1 MKFKKLSCA
10 LTASLMLHTAIV
22 LLIGAYWVTKTP
34 QPNDS
39 MSIEFL
45 SPFPPP
51 KSKTRIAEMLP
62 AFTPKKITHVKV
74 AIPRRGLAKV
84 ETIGAQQ
91 PSTPVAHRPIL
102 PMKAVSNYQPSSV
115 LEFSSKAV
123 RIDSPIAMKIPKQ
136 NDSRNVEIL
145 SPIAPPQRRALTQ
158 SESEPKKIIQVKVAV
173 ARKGLAMVDAIGAQ
187 PSQSTT
193 FSAKSRASAV
203 PLASL
208 HRMAPQLKPP
218 NAAAYP
224 DMYFKSSG
232 VNPFLD
238 TEDEHLS
245 TFAMDVDTASY
256 SVTRRYLMDGH
267 LPPSEAVRVEEFVNA
282 FKYDYAAPT
291 EGAFA
296 IHLEGA
302 PSRFAGSK
310 RTHLLRIG
318 LKGRVIPDEDRKD
331 ATLTFVIDVSGSM
344 EMENRLGLVKRSLRL
359 LVDQLRP
366 TDSVGIVV
374 YGSQGGLLLPHTA
387 VNRRAEIL
395 TAIDSL
401 YPGGS
406 TNAEEGLRIGYDL
419 AWRNSEVDHIN
430 RVILCSDG
438 VANVG
443 QTGPEEILKEI
454 RAHVKR
460 GITLST
466 VGFGMGNY
474 NDILM
479 EKLANAGNGNYAYV
493 DTLSEARRI
502 FVEDLTGTLQVIAK
516 DAKIQVDFNPEVVS
530 RFRLLGYENRHLENH
545 QFRDDTV
552 DAGEVGSGH
561 CVTALYEVKLQE
573 GASGKIATASIR
585 YADPDSQKVTE
596 VGEDIFSSDLH
607 ESFETASAPF
617 RLTAAVAEFAEILRE
632 SYWAKDG
639 SFEDVRRVV
648 KGVFPEFDNE
658 QVVELIYLLG
668 KAIEYKAQHDS

>member
-1 MKFKKLSCA
+1 MKFKKLSGA
-10 LTASLMLHTAIV
+10 LMASLMIHTAAV

-34 QPNDS
+34 QRNDS
-39 MSIEFL
+39 LSIEIL
-45 SPFPPP
+45 SPISPPQRRALMQP
-51 KSKTRIAEMLP
+51 ES
-62 AFTPKKITHVKV
+62 TPQKIVQVKV
-74 AIPRRGLAKV
+74 TFPRGGLAMV
-84 ETIGAQQ
+84 QAIGAQ
-91 PSTPVAHRPIL
+91 PSPPSARRPIL
-102 PMKAVSNYQPSSV
+102 PMRAVSNYQPSSV
-115 LEFSSKAV
+115 LESSSKVV
-123 RIDSPIAMKIPKQ
+123 RIDSPITMRV
-136 NDSRNVEIL
+136 DSL
-145 SPIAPPQRRALTQ
+145 MGSPTSNPGVSGSHNNTPSNLK
-158 SESEPKKIIQVKVAV
+158 P
-173 ARKGLAMVDAIGAQ
+173 Q
-187 PSQSTT
+187 PSSTLADRAT
-193 FSAKSRASAV
+193 PPRFSTRTRETA
-203 PLASL
+203 
-208 HRMAPQLKPP
+208 HQIAPQLKPS
-218 NAAAYP
+218 NGAAYP

-256 SVTRRYLMDGH
+256 SVTRSYLTEGH

-291 EGAFA
+291 GGAFA

-302 PSRFAGSK
+302 PSIFAGSK

-331 ATLTFVIDVSGSM
+331 ASLTFVVDVSGSM
-344 EMENRLGLVKRSLRL
+344 ERENRLGLVKRALRL

-366 TDSVGIVV
+366 TDKVGIVV
-374 YGSQGGLLLPHTA
+374 YGSRGKLMLPHTG
-387 VNRRAEIL
+387 VNQRAEIL
-395 TAIDSL
+395 AAINSL

-419 AWRNSEVDHIN
+419 AWRNSEIDHIN

-443 QTGPEEILKEI
+443 QTGPDDILTEI

-460 GITLST
+460 GVTLST

-530 RFRLLGYENRHLENH
+530 RFRLLGYENRYLENH

-561 CVTALYEVKLQE
+561 SVTALYEVKLHE

-585 YADPDSQKVTE
+585 YADPDSHAVTE
-596 VGEDIFSSDLH
+596 IGEDILLSQLH

-639 SFEDVRRVV
+639 SLEEVRRVV
-648 KGVFPEFDNE
+648 KGVYPELDNE

-668 KAIEYKAQHDS
+668 KAIDYKSQLDS

>member
-1 MKFKKLSCA
+1 MKFKKLSGA
-10 LTASLMLHTAIV
+10 LLASLMIHTAIA

-34 QPNDS
+34 QQNDL
-39 MSIEFL
+39 MSI
-45 SPFPPP
+45 
-51 KSKTRIAEMLP
+51 
-62 AFTPKKITHVKV
+62 
-74 AIPRRGLAKV
+74 
-84 ETIGAQQ
+84 
-91 PSTPVAHRPIL
+91 
-102 PMKAVSNYQPSSV
+102 
-115 LEFSSKAV
+115 
-123 RIDSPIAMKIPKQ
+123 
-136 NDSRNVEIL
+136 EIL
-145 SPIAPPQRRALTQ
+145 SPILHPQRSALRQPEFTPQ
-158 SESEPKKIIQVKVAV
+158 KIIQVKVAV
-173 ARKGLAMVDAIGAQ
+173 PRRGLAMVETIGA
-187 PSQSTT
+187 PP
-193 FSAKSRASAV
+193 SAV
-203 PLASL
+203 FAAKPSASRVAEKAFYRNSL
-208 HRMAPQLKPP
+208 RLNPP

-224 DMYFKSSG
+224 DMYFKSGG

-238 TEDEHLS
+238 TEDERLS

-256 SVTRRYLMDGH
+256 SVARRYLTEGH

-282 FKYDYAAPT
+282 FKYDYTAPT

-296 IHLEGA
+296 IHFEGA
-302 PSRFAGSK
+302 PSKFADTK
-310 RTHLLRIG
+310 RTRLLRIG

-331 ATLTFVIDVSGSM
+331 AILTFVIDVSGSM
-344 EMENRLGLVKRSLRL
+344 DRENRLGLVKRALRL

-366 TDSVGIVV
+366 TDKVGVVV
-374 YGSQGGLLLPHTA
+374 YGSQGRLALPHTGI
-387 VNRRAEIL
+387 NRRAEIL
-395 TAIDSL
+395 AAIDSL
-401 YPGGS
+401 YPDGS

-419 AWRNSEVDHIN
+419 AWRNAEVDHIN

-545 QFRDDTV
+545 QFRDDSV

-561 CVTALYEVKLQE
+561 SVTALYEIKLHE
-573 GASGKIATASIR
+573 GASGKVATASIR
-585 YADPDSQKVTE
+585 YADPDSHKVTE
-596 VGEDIFSSDLH
+596 VGEDIFLSDLH
-607 ESFETASAPF
+607 ESFEAGSAPF
-617 RLTAAVAEFAEILRE
+617 RLAAAVAEFAEILRE
-632 SYWAKDG
+632 SYWAKNG
-639 SFEDVRRVV
+639 SLEEVRQVAKDVY
-648 KGVFPEFDNE
+648 PEFDNE

-668 KAIEYKAQHDS
+668 KAIDYKSQLDS

>member
-34 QPNDS
+34 QPDDT
-39 MSIEFL
+39 ITVAFL
-45 SPFPPP
+45 SEQAPP
-51 KSKTRIAEMLP
+51 KQKMRKPAIAGR
-62 AFTPKKITHVKV
+62 VS
-74 AIPRRGLAKV
+74 AIG
-84 ETIGAQQ
+84 TQ
-91 PSTPVAHRPIL
+91 PSPHAERRPPVA
-102 PMKAVSNYQPSSV
+102 MKAVSNYQPSSV
-115 LEFSSKAV
+115 LQFSSKAV
-123 RIDSPIAMKIPKQ
+123 RIDSASEAMGHTVYR
-136 NDSRNVEIL
+136 S
-145 SPIAPPQRRALTQ
+145 
-158 SESEPKKIIQVKVAV
+158 
-173 ARKGLAMVDAIGAQ
+173 G
-187 PSQSTT
+187 
-193 FSAKSRASAV
+193 
-203 PLASL
+203 
-208 HRMAPQLKPP
+208 PQLKPP

-224 DMYFKSSG
+224 DMYFKGSG

-256 SVTRRYLMDGH
+256 SVTRRYLTEGH

-302 PSRFAGSK
+302 PSIFADSK

-318 LKGRVIPDEDRKD
+318 LKGRVISDQDRKD
-331 ATLTFVIDVSGSM
+331 AALTFVVDVSGSM
-344 EMENRLGLVKRSLRL
+344 ERENRLGLVKRSLRL

-366 TDSVGIVV
+366 TDKVGIVV
-374 YGSQGGLLLPHTA
+374 YGSSGRLLLPHTA
-387 VNRRAEIL
+387 VNRRTEIL

-401 YPGGS
+401 YPDGS

-419 AWRNSEVDHIN
+419 AWRNAEIDHIN

-454 RAHVKR
+454 RTHVKR

-545 QFRDDTV
+545 QFRDDSV

-561 CVTALYEVKLQE
+561 CVTALYEVKLHE

-639 SFEDVRRVV
+639 SLEEVRRVV

-658 QVVELIYLLG
+658 QVVELIYLVG
-668 KAIEYKAQHDS
+668 KAIEYKAQLDS

>member
-1 MKFKKLSCA
+1 MKFRKLSSA
-10 LTASLMLHTAIV
+10 LLASLMIHTAVV

-34 QPNDS
+34 QPYDS
-39 MSIEFL
+39 ISVAFL
-45 SPFPPP
+45 SEMDPP
-51 KSKTRIAEMLP
+51 KPKIRKPAMAGRNSAIGMHPSPPAARPPML
-62 AFTPKKITHVKV
+62 ANQ
-74 AIPRRGLAKV
+74 AN
-84 ETIGAQQ
+84 
-91 PSTPVAHRPIL
+91 
-102 PMKAVSNYQPSSV
+102 SNYQPTSV
-115 LEFSSKAV
+115 LEFSSKVV
-123 RIDSPIAMKIPKQ
+123 RVDSPIPMRVDSLMGSPTPSPGVSGPQ
-136 NDSRNVEIL
+136 NNTPSSHKPQSSSTPQEIV
-145 SPIAPPQRRALTQ
+145 
-158 SESEPKKIIQVKVAV
+158 QVKVPV
-173 ARKGLAMVDAIGAQ
+173 TRRGLAMVDAMGAQ
-187 PSQSTT
+187 PSPPTT
-193 FSAKSRASAV
+193 VAAKSLASAAQV
-203 PLASL
+203 ESL
-208 HRMAPQLKPP
+208 HQIPPQLNPP

-256 SVTRRYLMDGH
+256 SVTRSYLTEGH

-282 FKYDYAAPT
+282 FKYDYTAPT
-291 EGAFA
+291 DGAFA

-302 PSRFAGSK
+302 PSKFADSK

-318 LKGRVIPDEDRKD
+318 LKGRVIPDEDRKN
-331 ATLTFVIDVSGSM
+331 AALTFVIDVSGSM
-344 EMENRLGLVKRSLRL
+344 ERENRLGLVKRALRL

-366 TDSVGIVV
+366 TDKVGIVV
-374 YGSQGGLLLPHTA
+374 YGSQGRLALPHTA
-387 VNRRAEIL
+387 VTRRAEIL
-395 TAIDSL
+395 AAIDSL
-401 YPGGS
+401 RPEGS
-406 TNAEEGLRIGYDL
+406 TNSEEGLRIGYDL
-419 AWRNSEVDHIN
+419 AWRNSEIDHIN

-454 RAHVKR
+454 RTHVKR

-530 RFRLLGYENRHLENH
+530 RFRLLGYENRYLENH

-561 CVTALYEVKLQE
+561 CVTALYEVKLHE

-585 YADPDSQKVTE
+585 YADPDSHKVTE
-596 VGEDIFSSDLH
+596 ISGDILLSQLR

-639 SFEDVRRVV
+639 SLEEVRQVV
-648 KGVFPEFDNE
+648 KGVYPEVDNE

-668 KAIEYKAQHDS
+668 KAIDYKSQLDS

>member
-1 MKFKKLSCA
+1 MKFKKLSGA
-10 LTASLMLHTAIV
+10 LMASLMIHTAAV
-22 LLIGAYWVTKTP
+22 LLIGGYWVTKTP
-34 QPNDS
+34 QRNDS
-39 MSIEFL
+39 MSIEIL
-45 SPFPPP
+45 SPISPPQRRALMRP
-51 KSKTRIAEMLP
+51 ESMP
-62 AFTPKKITHVKV
+62 QKIVQVKV
-74 AIPRRGLAKV
+74 TFPRGGLAMV
-84 ETIGAQQ
+84 EAIGAH
-91 PSTPVAHRPIL
+91 PSPHGERRPPL
-102 PMKAVSNYQPSSV
+102 AMRAVSNYQPTSV
-115 LEFSSKAV
+115 LEFSSKVA
-123 RIDSPIAMKIPKQ
+123 RIDSPIAMRADFLMGSPTPIPGT
-136 NDSRNVEIL
+136 SRSHNNTPSNLRPKTSSTPTDTVTRVRLL
-145 SPIAPPQRRALTQ
+145 SATEESPRR
-158 SESEPKKIIQVKVAV
+158 
-173 ARKGLAMVDAIGAQ
+173 IG
-187 PSQSTT
+187 
-193 FSAKSRASAV
+193 
-203 PLASL
+203 
-208 HRMAPQLKPP
+208 PQLKPP

-256 SVTRRYLMDGH
+256 SVTRRYLTEGH

-282 FKYDYAAPT
+282 FKYDYADPT
-291 EGAFA
+291 DGAFA

-302 PSRFAGSK
+302 PSIFADSK

-331 ATLTFVIDVSGSM
+331 AALTFVVDVSGSM
-344 EMENRLGLVKRSLRL
+344 ERENRLGLVKRALRL

-366 TDSVGIVV
+366 TDRVGIVV
-374 YGSQGGLLLPHTA
+374 YGSRGRLMLPHTG
-387 VNRRAEIL
+387 VDRRAEIL

-419 AWRNSEVDHIN
+419 AWRNAEVDRIN

-530 RFRLLGYENRHLENH
+530 RFRLLGYENRFLENH

-561 CVTALYEVKLQE
+561 SVTALYEVKLHE

-585 YADPDSQKVTE
+585 YADPDSHAVTE
-596 VGEDIFSSDLH
+596 IGEDILLSQLH

-639 SFEDVRRVV
+639 SLEEVRRVV
-648 KGVFPEFDNE
+648 KGVYPELDNE

-668 KAIEYKAQHDS
+668 KAIDYKAQLDS

>member
-1 MKFKKLSCA
+1 MKFKKLSGA
-10 LTASLMLHTAIV
+10 LMASLMIHTAIA
-22 LLIGAYWVTKTP
+22 LLAGAYWVTKTP
-34 QPNDS
+34 QPDDS
-39 MSIEFL
+39 VSIELL
-45 SPFPPP
+45 SPISPPP
-51 KSKTRIAEMLP
+51 RTVVE
-62 AFTPKKITHVKV
+62 VKV
-74 AIPRRGLAKV
+74 PISSKSPRMVSA
-84 ETIGAQQ
+84 IGAQ
-91 PSTPVAHRPIL
+91 PSPPSARRPIQQ
-102 PMKAVSNYQPSSV
+102 MQAVSHYQPSSV
-115 LEFSSKAV
+115 LEFSSKVV
-123 RIDSPIAMKIPKQ
+123 RIDSPMAVRVDSVIAAPGLYDSPSNYKPQTGSTPTEVVAKIQ
-136 NDSRNVEIL
+136 MSTAAAETIY
-145 SPIAPPQRRALTQ
+145 
-158 SESEPKKIIQVKVAV
+158 
-173 ARKGLAMVDAIGAQ
+173 RK
-187 PSQSTT
+187 
-193 FSAKSRASAV
+193 
-203 PLASL
+203 
-208 HRMAPQLKPP
+208 APQLKPP
-218 NAAAYP
+218 NGAAYP

-256 SVTRRYLMDGH
+256 SIARRYLTEGH

-282 FKYDYAAPT
+282 FEYDYAAPT
-291 EGAFA
+291 DGAFA

-302 PSRFAGSK
+302 PSIFADSK

-331 ATLTFVIDVSGSM
+331 AALTFVVDVSSSM
-344 EMENRLGLVKRSLRL
+344 AEENRLGLVKKALTL

-366 TDSVGIVV
+366 TDKVGIVV
-374 YGSQGGLLLPHTA
+374 YGSQGRLVLPHTG

-419 AWRNSEVDHIN
+419 AWRNAEVDRIN

-443 QTGPEEILKEI
+443 QTGPDDILKEI
-454 RAHVKR
+454 HAHVKR
-460 GITLST
+460 GVTLST

-530 RFRLLGYENRHLENH
+530 RFRLLGYENRHLEND

-561 CVTALYEVKLQE
+561 CVTALYEVKLRE

-585 YADPDSQKVTE
+585 YADPDNQKVTE
-596 VGEDIFSSDLH
+596 VGEEIFSLQLH
-607 ESFETASAPF
+607 ESFEAGSAPF

-632 SYWAKDG
+632 SFWAKDG
-639 SFEDVRRVV
+639 SLEEVRRVV
-648 KGVFPEFDNE
+648 KGVYSELDNE

-668 KAIEYKAQHDS
+668 KAIGYKSQLDS

>member
-10 LTASLMLHTAIV
+10 LMASLMIHTAIV
-22 LLIGAYWVTKTP
+22 LLAGAFWVTKTP
-34 QPNDS
+34 QLNDL
-39 MSIEFL
+39 MS
-45 SPFPPP
+45 
-51 KSKTRIAEMLP
+51 A
-62 AFTPKKITHVKV
+62 
-74 AIPRRGLAKV
+74 
-84 ETIGAQQ
+84 
-91 PSTPVAHRPIL
+91 
-102 PMKAVSNYQPSSV
+102 
-115 LEFSSKAV
+115 
-123 RIDSPIAMKIPKQ
+123 
-136 NDSRNVEIL
+136 EIL
-145 SPIAPPQRRALTQ
+145 SPILPPQPKARKALTLR
-158 SESEPKKIIQVKVAV
+158 EPAPQKIIQVKVAV
-173 ARKGLAMVDAIGAQ
+173 PRRGLAMVEAIGAQ
-187 PSQSTT
+187 PPPHGERRPPLAKRVVSNYQPTSVLEFSSKVARIEASDADPSQIRRHMVVPSSSNYSPRNTP
-193 FSAKSRASAV
+193 ASAAEV
-203 PLASL
+203 VGVLADKGEAAN
-208 HRMAPQLKPP
+208 RRAPQLKPP

-256 SVTRRYLMDGH
+256 SVTRSYLTEGH

-282 FKYDYAAPT
+282 FKYDYTAPT
-291 EGAFA
+291 DGAFA

-302 PSRFAGSK
+302 PSKFADSK

-318 LKGRVIPDEDRKD
+318 LQGRVISDEDRKD
-331 ATLTFVIDVSGSM
+331 ATLTFVVDVSGSM
-344 EMENRLGLVKRSLRL
+344 ERENRLGLVKRSLRL

-366 TDSVGIVV
+366 TDKVGIVV
-374 YGSQGGLLLPHTA
+374 YGSQGRLVLPHTG
-387 VNRRAEIL
+387 VNRRTEIL
-395 TAIDSL
+395 SAIDSL
-401 YPGGS
+401 YPDGS

-419 AWRNSEVDHIN
+419 AWRNSEIDHIN

-561 CVTALYEVKLQE
+561 CVTALYEVKLHE

-585 YADPDSQKVTE
+585 YADPDSRQVTE
-596 VGEDIFSSDLH
+596 IGEDIFSSDMH
-607 ESFETASAPF
+607 ETFETASAPF

-639 SFEDVRRVV
+639 SLEEVRRVV
-648 KGVFPEFDNE
+648 KGVFPELDNE
-658 QVVELIYLLG
+658 GVVELIYLVG
-668 KAIEYKAQHDS
+668 KAIDYKSQLDS

>member
-1 MKFKKLSCA
+1 
-10 LTASLMLHTAIV
+10 
-22 LLIGAYWVTKTP
+22 
-34 QPNDS
+34 
-39 MSIEFL
+39 
-45 SPFPPP
+45 
-51 KSKTRIAEMLP
+51 
-62 AFTPKKITHVKV
+62 
-74 AIPRRGLAKV
+74 
-84 ETIGAQQ
+84 
-91 PSTPVAHRPIL
+91 
-102 PMKAVSNYQPSSV
+102 
-115 LEFSSKAV
+115 
-123 RIDSPIAMKIPKQ
+123 
-136 NDSRNVEIL
+136 
-145 SPIAPPQRRALTQ
+145 
-158 SESEPKKIIQVKVAV
+158 
-173 ARKGLAMVDAIGAQ
+173 MVNAIGAQ

-193 FSAKSRASAV
+193 FAAKSRASAV
-203 PLASL
+203 PVESL

-232 VNPFLD
+232 VNPFLGYGGRTPLD
-238 TEDEHLS
+238 VRDGCRHRLVFGYPQLLDRRGICPRRKPCASRSLS
-245 TFAMDVDTASY
+245 T
-256 SVTRRYLMDGH
+256 
-267 LPPSEAVRVEEFVNA
+267 PSNT
-282 FKYDYAAPT
+282 DYADPA

-302 PSRFAGSK
+302 PSIFADSK

-331 ATLTFVIDVSGSM
+331 AALTFVIDVSGSM
-344 EMENRLGLVKRSLRL
+344 ERENRLGLVKRALRL

-366 TDSVGIVV
+366 TDKVGIVV
-374 YGSQGGLLLPHTA
+374 YGSRGKLVLPHTG

-395 TAIDSL
+395 AAIDSL

-419 AWRNSEVDHIN
+419 AWRNAEVDRIN

-443 QTGPEEILKEI
+443 QTGPDDILTEI

-460 GITLST
+460 GVTLST

-530 RFRLLGYENRHLENH
+530 RFRLLGYENRYLENH

-561 CVTALYEVKLQE
+561 SVTALYEVKLHE

-585 YADPDSQKVTE
+585 YADPDNQKVTE
-596 VGEDIFSSDLH
+596 IGEDILLSQLH

-639 SFEDVRRVV
+639 SLEEVRRVV
-648 KGVFPEFDNE
+648 KGVYPELDNE

-668 KAIEYKAQHDS
+668 KAIDYKSQLDS

>member
-1 MKFKKLSCA
+1 MKFKKLSVA
-10 LTASLMLHTAIV
+10 LLASLMTHTAIV
-22 LLIGAYWVTKTP
+22 LLFGAYWVTKTP

-39 MSIEFL
+39 MSIKFL

-51 KSKTRIAEMLP
+51 KPKTRIAEMLP
-62 AFTPKKITHVKV
+62 AFTPKKIIHVKV
-74 AIPRRGLAKV
+74 AVPRGGLAM
-84 ETIGAQQ
+84 EDAIGAQ
-91 PSTPVAHRPIL
+91 PSPPSARRPIL
-102 PMKAVSNYQPSSV
+102 PMKPVPNYQPSSV

-145 SPIAPPQRRALTQ
+145 SPIAPPQRRALAQ
-158 SESEPKKIIQVKVAV
+158 SESEPQKIIQVKVAV
-173 ARKGLAMVDAIGAQ
+173 PRKGLAMVDAIGAQ

-203 PLASL
+203 PVESL

-218 NAAAYP
+218 NGAAYP

-256 SVTRRYLMDGH
+256 SVTRRYLTEGH

-282 FKYDYAAPT
+282 FKYGYTDPA

-296 IHLEGA
+296 VHLEGA
-302 PSRFAGSK
+302 PSIFSDSK

-318 LKGRVIPDEDRKD
+318 LKGRVIPDENRKD
-331 ATLTFVIDVSGSM
+331 AVLTFVIDVSGSM

-366 TDSVGIVV
+366 TDKVGIVV
-374 YGSQGGLLLPHTA
+374 YGSQGRLVLPHTA

-545 QFRDDTV
+545 QFRDDSV

-561 CVTALYEVKLQE
+561 CVTALYEVKLHE

-596 VGEDIFSSDLH
+596 IGEDIFSSDLR

-639 SFEDVRRVV
+639 SLEDVRRVAKAV
-648 KGVFPEFDNE
+648 YPELDND
-658 QVVELIYLLG
+658 QVVELIYLVG
-668 KAIEYKAQHDS
+668 KAIEYKAQLDS

>member
-1 MKFKKLSCA
+1 MKYKKLSGA
-10 LTASLMLHTAIV
+10 LMASLMIHTAIV
-22 LLIGAYWVTKTP
+22 LLAGAFWVTKTP
-34 QPNDS
+34 QLDDS
-39 MSIEFL
+39 TIVAFMSKMD
-45 SPFPPP
+45 PP
-51 KSKTRIAEMLP
+51 KPRI
-62 AFTPKKITHVKV
+62 
-74 AIPRRGLAKV
+74 RGLVMAHMISA
-84 ETIGAQQ
+84 IGEQ
-91 PSTPVAHRPIL
+91 PSPRSARRPIL
-102 PMKAVSNYQPSSV
+102 PMQAVSHYQPTSV
-115 LEFSSKAV
+115 MEFSSPAV
-123 RIDSPIAMKIPKQ
+123 RMEATDAESSQIRRHMVVPSASNYSPRNTPASTEVVAKI
-136 NDSRNVEIL
+136 RL
-145 SPIAPPQRRALTQ
+145 SSGTEKAAYRR
-158 SESEPKKIIQVKVAV
+158 
-173 ARKGLAMVDAIGAQ
+173 
-187 PSQSTT
+187 
-193 FSAKSRASAV
+193 
-203 PLASL
+203 
-208 HRMAPQLKPP
+208 APQLKPP

-256 SVTRRYLMDGH
+256 SITRRYLTEGH

-282 FKYDYAAPT
+282 FKCDYADPA

-302 PSRFAGSK
+302 PSIFADSK

-318 LKGRVIPDEDRKD
+318 LKGRVIPDENRKD
-331 ATLTFVIDVSGSM
+331 ATLTFVVDVSGSM
-344 EMENRLGLVKRSLRL
+344 ERENRLGLVKKALTL
-359 LVDQLRP
+359 LIDKLRP
-366 TDSVGIVV
+366 TDKVGIVV
-374 YGSQGGLLLPHTA
+374 YGSQGRLVLPHTG

-395 TAIDSL
+395 AAIDSL
-401 YPGGS
+401 YPDGS

-419 AWRNSEVDHIN
+419 AWRNAEVDHIN

-460 GITLST
+460 GVTLST

-530 RFRLLGYENRHLENH
+530 RFRLLGYENRFLENH
-545 QFRDDTV
+545 QFPR
-552 DAGEVGSGH
+552 
-561 CVTALYEVKLQE
+561 
-573 GASGKIATASIR
+573 
-585 YADPDSQKVTE
+585 
-596 VGEDIFSSDLH
+596 
-607 ESFETASAPF
+607 
-617 RLTAAVAEFAEILRE
+617 
-632 SYWAKDG
+632 
-639 SFEDVRRVV
+639 
-648 KGVFPEFDNE
+648 
-658 QVVELIYLLG
+658 
-668 KAIEYKAQHDS
+668 

>member
-1 MKFKKLSCA
+1 MKFRKLAGA
-10 LTASLMLHTAIV
+10 LTASLMIHTAIV
-22 LLIGAYWVTKTP
+22 LLAGAFWVTKTP
-34 QPNDS
+34 QLNDLMGNDL
-39 MSIEFL
+39 MS
-45 SPFPPP
+45 
-51 KSKTRIAEMLP
+51 T
-62 AFTPKKITHVKV
+62 
-74 AIPRRGLAKV
+74 
-84 ETIGAQQ
+84 
-91 PSTPVAHRPIL
+91 
-102 PMKAVSNYQPSSV
+102 
-115 LEFSSKAV
+115 
-123 RIDSPIAMKIPKQ
+123 
-136 NDSRNVEIL
+136 EIL
-145 SPIAPPQRRALTQ
+145 SPILPPQPKARKALTLR
-158 SESEPKKIIQVKVAV
+158 ESAPQKIIEVKVSV
-173 ARKGLAMVDAIGAQ
+173 PRRGLAMVDAIGAQ
-187 PSQSTT
+187 PPPYLE
-193 FSAKSRASAV
+193 RRP
-203 PLASL
+203 PLAKRVVSNYQPTSVL
-208 HRMAPQLKPP
+208 EFSSKVARIEASDADPSHIRRHLVVPSSSNYSPRNTLASEAEVVGMLADKGEAANRRAPQLKPP

-245 TFAMDVDTASY
+245 TFAMDVDSASY
-256 SVTRRYLMDGH
+256 SVTRSYLTEGH

-282 FKYDYAAPT
+282 FKYDYTAPA

-296 IHLEGA
+296 VHLEGA
-302 PSRFAGSK
+302 PSKFADSK

-318 LKGRVIPDEDRKD
+318 LQGRVISDEDRKD

-344 EMENRLGLVKRSLRL
+344 ERENRLGLVKRSLRL

-366 TDSVGIVV
+366 TDKVGIVV
-374 YGSQGGLLLPHTA
+374 YGSQGRLVLSHTG
-387 VNRRAEIL
+387 VNRRTEIL
-395 TAIDSL
+395 SAIDSL
-401 YPGGS
+401 YPDGS

-419 AWRNSEVDHIN
+419 AWRNSEIDHIN

-530 RFRLLGYENRHLENH
+530 RFRLLGYENRFLENH

-561 CVTALYEVKLQE
+561 CVTALYEVKLHE

-585 YADPDSQKVTE
+585 YADPDSQQVTE
-596 VGEDIFSSDLH
+596 IGEDFFSSDLH
-607 ESFETASAPF
+607 DSFETASAPF

-639 SFEDVRRVV
+639 SLEEVRRVV
-648 KGVFPEFDNE
+648 KGVYPELDNE
-658 QVVELIYLLG
+658 QVVELIYLVG
-668 KAIEYKAQHDS
+668 KAIEYKAHHDS

>member
-1 MKFKKLSCA
+1 MKFKKLSSA
-10 LTASLMLHTAIV
+10 LMASLMIHTAVV
-22 LLIGAYWVTKTP
+22 LLIGAYWVTKSP
-34 QPNDS
+34 QPNNS
-39 MSIEFL
+39 MSIEIL
-45 SPFPPP
+45 SPISPP
-51 KSKTRIAEMLP
+51 KPKTRKAEMLP
-62 AFTPKKITHVKV
+62 ASTPQNIIHVKV
-74 AIPRRGLAKV
+74 AVPRR
-84 ETIGAQQ
+84 
-91 PSTPVAHRPIL
+91 
-102 PMKAVSNYQPSSV
+102 
-115 LEFSSKAV
+115 
-123 RIDSPIAMKIPKQ
+123 
-136 NDSRNVEIL
+136 
-145 SPIAPPQRRALTQ
+145 
-158 SESEPKKIIQVKVAV
+158 
-173 ARKGLAMVDAIGAQ
+173 GLAMVDAIGAQ
-187 PSQSTT
+187 PSSPGESRPPLAMRAVSNYQPTSVLEFSSKVARVDSPITMRVDSLVSSPTPTPGASRSHNNTPSNLKPQTSST
-193 FSAKSRASAV
+193 SAV
-203 PLASL
+203 KVNRIQLSSVTEASP
-208 HRMAPQLKPP
+208 HRIAPQLKPP

-224 DMYFKSSG
+224 DMYFKSGG

-256 SVTRRYLMDGH
+256 SVTRSYLTEGH

-282 FKYDYAAPT
+282 FKYDYTAPT

-302 PSRFAGSK
+302 PSIFADSK

-318 LKGRVIPDEDRKD
+318 LKGRVISDQDRKD
-331 ATLTFVIDVSGSM
+331 ATLTFVVDVSGSM
-344 EMENRLGLVKRSLRL
+344 SMENRLGLVKRALRL
-359 LVDQLRP
+359 LVDELRP
-366 TDSVGIVV
+366 TDKVGIVV
-374 YGSQGGLLLPHTA
+374 YGSRGRRVLPHTG

-401 YPGGS
+401 HPDGS

-530 RFRLLGYENRHLENH
+530 RFRLLGYENRYLENH
-545 QFRDDTV
+545 QFRDDSV

-561 CVTALYEVKLQE
+561 CVTALYEVKLHE
-573 GASGKIATASIR
+573 GATGKIATASIR
-585 YADPDSQKVTE
+585 YADPNSQKVTE
-596 VGEDIFSSDLH
+596 IGEDIHLSQLH
-607 ESFETASAPF
+607 ETFDAASAPF

-639 SFEDVRRVV
+639 SLEEVRRVV

-658 QVVELIYLLG
+658 QVVELIYLVG
-668 KAIEYKAQHDS
+668 KAIEYKAQLDS

>member
-1 MKFKKLSCA
+1 MKFKKLTGA
-10 LTASLMLHTAIV
+10 LMASLMIHTAAV
-22 LLIGAYWVTKTP
+22 LLIGAYWVTITP
-34 QPNDS
+34 QRNDS
-39 MSIEFL
+39 MSIEIL
-45 SPFPPP
+45 SPISPPQRRVLMR
-51 KSKTRIAEMLP
+51 SES
-62 AFTPKKITHVKV
+62 TPQKIVQVKV
-74 AIPRRGLAKV
+74 TVPRRGLA
-84 ETIGAQQ
+84 
-91 PSTPVAHRPIL
+91 
-102 PMKAVSNYQPSSV
+102 
-115 LEFSSKAV
+115 
-123 RIDSPIAMKIPKQ
+123 
-136 NDSRNVEIL
+136 
-145 SPIAPPQRRALTQ
+145 
-158 SESEPKKIIQVKVAV
+158 
-173 ARKGLAMVDAIGAQ
+173 MVNAIGVQ
-187 PSQSTT
+187 PSQSTI
-193 FSAKSRASAV
+193 FAAKSRASAV
-203 PLASL
+203 PVESL
-208 HRMAPQLKPP
+208 HRIAPQLKPP

-224 DMYFKSSG
+224 DMYFKSAG

-256 SVTRRYLMDGH
+256 SVARSYLTEGH

-302 PSRFAGSK
+302 PSIFSGSK

-331 ATLTFVIDVSGSM
+331 ASLTFVVDVSGSM
-344 EMENRLGLVKRSLRL
+344 ERENRLGLVKKALTL
-359 LVDQLRP
+359 LIDQLRP
-366 TDSVGIVV
+366 TDKVGIVV
-374 YGSQGGLLLPHTA
+374 YGSQGRLVLPHTG

-419 AWRNSEVDHIN
+419 AWRNAEVNRIN

-443 QTGPEEILKEI
+443 RTGPQEILKEI

-530 RFRLLGYENRHLENH
+530 RFRLLGYENRFLENH

-552 DAGEVGSGH
+552 DAGEIGSGH
-561 CVTALYEVKLQE
+561 CVTALYEVKLHE

-585 YADPDSQKVTE
+585 YADPDSHKVTE
-596 VGEDIFSSDLH
+596 IGEDILLSQLH

-639 SFEDVRRVV
+639 SLEEVRRVV
-648 KGVFPEFDNE
+648 KGVYSELDNE

-668 KAIEYKAQHDS
+668 KAIDYKAQLDS

>member
-1 MKFKKLSCA
+1 M
-10 LTASLMLHTAIV
+10 
-22 LLIGAYWVTKTP
+22 
-34 QPNDS
+34 
-39 MSIEFL
+39 
-45 SPFPPP
+45 
-51 KSKTRIAEMLP
+51 R
-62 AFTPKKITHVKV
+62 
-74 AIPRRGLAKV
+74 
-84 ETIGAQQ
+84 
-91 PSTPVAHRPIL
+91 
-102 PMKAVSNYQPSSV
+102 AVSNYQPSSV
-115 LEFSSKAV
+115 LEFSSKVV
-123 RIDSPIAMKIPKQ
+123 RIDSPITMRVDSLSTPQKI
-136 NDSRNVEIL
+136 V
-145 SPIAPPQRRALTQ
+145 
-158 SESEPKKIIQVKVAV
+158 QVKATVP
-173 ARKGLAMVDAIGAQ
+173 RRGLAMVNAIGVQ

-193 FSAKSRASAV
+193 FAAKSRASAV
-203 PLASL
+203 PVESL
-208 HRMAPQLKPP
+208 HRIAPQLKPP

-256 SVTRRYLMDGH
+256 SITRRYLTEGH

-282 FKYDYAAPT
+282 FKYDYAAPIDD
-291 EGAFA
+291 AFA

-302 PSRFAGSK
+302 PSIFADSK

-331 ATLTFVIDVSGSM
+331 AALTFVVDVSGSM
-344 EMENRLGLVKRSLRL
+344 ERENRLGLVKKALTL

-366 TDSVGIVV
+366 TDKVGIVV
-374 YGSQGGLLLPHTA
+374 YGSQGRLVLPHTG

-395 TAIDSL
+395 AAIDSL

-419 AWRNSEVDHIN
+419 AWRNAEVDRIN

-443 QTGPEEILKEI
+443 QTGPDDILTEI

-460 GITLST
+460 GVTLST

-530 RFRLLGYENRHLENH
+530 RFRLLGYENRFLENH

-561 CVTALYEVKLQE
+561 SVTALYEVKLHE

-585 YADPDSQKVTE
+585 YADPDNQKVTE
-596 VGEDIFSSDLH
+596 IGEDILMSQLH
-607 ESFETASAPF
+607 ESFEAGSAPF

-639 SFEDVRRVV
+639 SLEGVRRVV
-648 KGVFPEFDNE
+648 KSVYPELDNE

-668 KAIEYKAQHDS
+668 KAIDYKSQLDS

>member
-1 MKFKKLSCA
+1 MKFKKLSGA
-10 LTASLMLHTAIV
+10 LLASLMIHTVIV
-22 LLIGAYWVTKTP
+22 MLVGAYWVTKTP

-39 MSIEFL
+39 MSIELL
-45 SPFPPP
+45 SPFLPPRP
-51 KSKTRIAEMLP
+51 KTRKANMLP
-62 AFTPKKITHVKV
+62 
-74 AIPRRGLAKV
+74 
-84 ETIGAQQ
+84 E
-91 PSTPVAHRPIL
+91 STP
-102 PMKAVSNYQPSSV
+102 Q
-115 LEFSSKAV
+115 
-123 RIDSPIAMKIPKQ
+123 
-136 NDSRNVEIL
+136 
-145 SPIAPPQRRALTQ
+145 
-158 SESEPKKIIQVKVAV
+158 KIIQVKVSV
-173 ARKGLAMVDAIGAQ
+173 PRRGLAMVDAIGAQ
-187 PSQSTT
+187 PPPHGE
-193 FSAKSRASAV
+193 RRP
-203 PLASL
+203 PLAKRVVSNYQPTSVLEFSSKVARIDSPIAMRVDSL
-208 HRMAPQLKPP
+208 MGSPTPNPGAPRSHNNTPSNHKPLLGITPIVKASLPNVSSGTGQTAHQITPQLKPP

-256 SVTRRYLMDGH
+256 SVTRSYLTEGH

-282 FKYDYAAPT
+282 FKYDYTAPD

-296 IHLEGA
+296 VHLEGA
-302 PSRFAGSK
+302 PSKFADSK

-318 LKGRVIPDEDRKD
+318 LQGRVISDEDRKD
-331 ATLTFVIDVSGSM
+331 ATLTFVVDVSGSM
-344 EMENRLGLVKRSLRL
+344 EMENRLGLVKKALRL

-366 TDSVGIVV
+366 TDKVGIVV
-374 YGSQGGLLLPHTA
+374 YGSRGRLVLPHTG
-387 VNRRAEIL
+387 VNQRAEIL

-401 YPGGS
+401 RPDGS

-419 AWRNSEVDHIN
+419 AWRNAEVDHIN

-530 RFRLLGYENRHLENH
+530 RFRLLGYENRFLENH

-561 CVTALYEVKLQE
+561 CVTALYEVKLHE

-585 YADPDSQKVTE
+585 YADPDTHQVTE
-596 VGEDIFSSDLH
+596 IGEDIFSSDLH

-639 SFEDVRRVV
+639 SLEEVRRVV
-648 KGVFPEFDNE
+648 KGVFPELDNE
-658 QVVELIYLLG
+658 GVVELIYLVG
-668 KAIEYKAQHDS
+668 KAIDYKSQLDS